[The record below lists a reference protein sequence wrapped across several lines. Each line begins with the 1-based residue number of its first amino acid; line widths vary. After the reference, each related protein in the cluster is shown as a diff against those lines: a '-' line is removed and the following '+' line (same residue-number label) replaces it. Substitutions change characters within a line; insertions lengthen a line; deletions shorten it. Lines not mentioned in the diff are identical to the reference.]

1 MIEVK
6 NLSRKFGELVA
17 VNDISFKIGSGQIV
31 GFLGPNAAGKT
42 TTLRMLIGY
51 LQPTSGEILI
61 NGKSIFTH
69 PLESIRQIGY
79 LPESN
84 ALYDE
89 MSVYDYLRYMGSLR
103 GLDQAQFETRLDF
116 VIDKC
121 GLKDVI
127 SQIIGTLSKG
137 YRQRTGLAQA
147 ILHDPP
153 ILILDEPTNGLDP
166 NQIFDIRELIF
177 ELGSEKTVL
186 ISSHIMQE
194 IQAVS
199 DRIMIINRG
208 SIIID
213 EDKELLVTQLN
224 NRKQL
229 VLELEAGK
237 LALEELIAQ
246 IPELEI
252 HRNEQIGE
260 ELFLEL
266 SAPADIDLK
275 RLVGEHARKHK
286 WLVLSMFI
294 RRHSLEEV
302 FYNLTRNLQKEAPED
317 SEAGEIE
324 PEETSNE
331 VVEA

>member
-137 YRQRTGLAQA
+137 YRQRTGLTQA